1 MPTGEQF
8 QQKAARYLTDAL
20 SKGIPSL
27 FADMK
32 SLYTDVDKRDR
43 IGALAQT
50 FRESLEVDGKFG
62 VAVEGDSAGS

>member
-1 MPTGEQF
+1 
-8 QQKAARYLTDAL
+8 
-20 SKGIPSL
+20 
-27 FADMK
+27 MK